1 MWITSTKDS
10 LIKYQMKKL
19 FVILFLSLLL
29 ISNSYGNENRYSD
42 YKSKLSIASSDEK
55 FEILKEI
62 SFALEF
68 ENDILSSCVSYIK
81 MWKEIKGETCERAFK
96 RIGGIKNLLDV
107 QVSSEYKSSFKEIS
121 KKIDEYKLNKLMN
134 ETSKNNSAL
143 TDTFT
148 KLNFL
153 IKNL

>member
-1 MWITSTKDS
+1 
-10 LIKYQMKKL
+10 MKKL